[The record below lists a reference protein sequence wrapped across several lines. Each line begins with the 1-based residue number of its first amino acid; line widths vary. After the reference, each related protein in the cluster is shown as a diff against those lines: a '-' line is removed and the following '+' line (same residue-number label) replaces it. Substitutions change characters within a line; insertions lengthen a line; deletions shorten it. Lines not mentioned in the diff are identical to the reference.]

1 MLSLADQFII
11 SPLNNYTSLLY
22 FSQLDSS
29 TGQIFAIMGD
39 HDIESEGEKISSA
52 PVSYSEKP
60 TAETMEHSPITL
72 TEEDVC
78 CL

>member
-1 MLSLADQFII
+1 
-11 SPLNNYTSLLY
+11 
-22 FSQLDSS
+22 
-29 TGQIFAIMGD
+29 MGD

-78 CL
+78 CLRDPQLRNLLTPLPRILGLGGRLIGSSCRF

>member
-1 MLSLADQFII
+1 
-11 SPLNNYTSLLY
+11 
-22 FSQLDSS
+22 
-29 TGQIFAIMGD
+29 MGD

-60 TAETMEHSPITL
+60 TAETMEHSPVTL

-78 CL
+78 YL